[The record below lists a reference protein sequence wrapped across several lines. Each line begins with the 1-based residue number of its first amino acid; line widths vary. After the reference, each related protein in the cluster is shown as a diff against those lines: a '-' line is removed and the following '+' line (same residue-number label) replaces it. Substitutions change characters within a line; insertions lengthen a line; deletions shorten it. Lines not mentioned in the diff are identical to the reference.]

1 LAALTCP
8 SAEAV
13 KGAQIV
19 GWKMSDL
26 PRLDGRTALV
36 TGGASGIGFQVARAL
51 GARGAQVTVLGRDPE
66 KGRRAVDA
74 LRAGGG
80 HYFFEQV
87 DLASLASIASFSSR
101 WGERPVHLLMNVAG
115 VMAVPRFT
123 RTADGFEL
131 HMGTNFLGHFALT
144 GGLLPALRAGGARV
158 VTVSALVGRMRM
170 ARLDP
175 DDLQGERAVYSPMGA
190 YARSKL
196 ADILFAVEL
205 QRRAA
210 PIGLMSVAVDPGTA
224 VTNLQRHT
232 RGAAR
237 RVGVWLSNAIG
248 YPLDR
253 VAENVLFAAVMP
265 AVTTPTLIGPSFFVQ
280 RCASPKDVGL
290 PMLAHDSGVREALWR
305 QAEAC
310 TGVRFDLGEEVRSA

>member
-1 LAALTCP
+1 M
-8 SAEAV
+8 
-13 KGAQIV
+13 KGALLV

-26 PRLDGRTALV
+26 PRLDGMTALV

-51 GARGAQVTVLGRDPE
+51 GARGAQVTVLGRDVE
-66 KGRRAVDA
+66 KGRQAIGE
-74 LRAGGG
+74 LRAAGGD
-80 HYFFEQV
+80 HAFEQV
-87 DLASLASIASFSSR
+87 DLASLSSIASFSAR
-101 WGERPVHLLMNVAG
+101 WGDRPVHLLMNVAG

-144 GGLLPALRAGGARV
+144 GRLLPALRAGGARV

-175 DDLQGERAVYSPMGA
+175 DDLQGERGAYSPMGA

-210 PIGLMSVAVDPGTA
+210 PIGLSSVAVDPGTA
-224 VTNLQRHT
+224 MTNLQRHT
-232 RGAAR
+232 RGATR
-237 RVGVWLSNAIG
+237 RVGAWLSNTIG

-265 AVTTPTLIGPSFFVQ
+265 AVTTSTLIGPSFFVQ

-290 PMLAHDSGVREALWR
+290 PKHARDAGVREAFWR
-305 QAEAC
+305 QAEAS
-310 TGVRFDLGEEVRSA
+310 TGVRFELGEEVRPA